1 MKILEDEGYYDKIH
15 PLNMQILWPALSFVV
30 MRWLKENEP
39 KSYNKAKYF
48 LNAHDYIRFKLT
60 GVLGAEITDISG
72 TGLLN
77 TKEQR
82 IDREMLKLGGIE
94 EVADMIPPL
103 VGSFDEA
110 GKITKEVAEFTGLGE
125 GFRFLQVV
133 MISMPPPL
141 QPVPLMKPE
150 FVLLQAPGPIINT
163 LEKPRLLRR
172 IFSPLR
178 YFHARGTG

>member
-1 MKILEDEGYYDKIH
+1 MVPLKCAEIDSKDIVAVSLTGHGNGAHLLDSEKQPVRRTIEGADSRGLPYMKVLETEGYYEKIH

-39 KSYNKAKYF
+39 ESYDKAKYF
-48 LNAHDYIRFKLT
+48 LNAHDYVRFKLT
-60 GVLGAEITDISG
+60 GVLCAEITDMSG
-72 TGLLN
+72 TGLIN

-110 GKITKEVAEFTGLGE
+110 GKILKEVSELTGLGD
-125 GFRFLQVV
+125 GRSCFCG
-133 MISMPPPL
+133 
-141 QPVPLMKPE
+141 
-150 FVLLQAPGPIINT
+150 LL
-163 LEKPRLLRR
+163 
-172 IFSPLR
+172 
-178 YFHARGTG
+178 